1 MAYQMTIASDD
12 GVNAD
17 DSSSEEE
24 QMPSFTSGREI
35 RRRQKKL
42 AQQLSRRRVRPLAD
56 GAVGAPVL
64 AVDPLR

>member
-12 GVNAD
+12 DVNAD

-35 RRRQKKL
+35 RRRQK
-42 AQQLSRRRVRPLAD
+42 SI
-56 GAVGAPVL
+56 AVYI
-64 AVDPLR
+64 D